1 MLSYETA
8 AVCQQTRAAQH
19 FGTVDNSAGSL
30 FTLLKQTLLC
40 IQMEPTDTLSPWFP
54 GRKNQQIRPYSHLNK
69 FACGFGGAQNTQS
82 TTICAG
88 TQGSILMCFFPSYS
102 VYSEPKGSFAQTQV
116 RFTACSNT
124 SQAAATPH
132 QIHPTVQQQQVPA
145 ALGVPQWDFPVL
157 HIIRCYGVIKA
168 DTLF

>member
-1 MLSYETA
+1 MRQLLSVNKPGRLNTL
-8 AVCQQTRAAQH
+8 AQWIILLALCLRCWNKHYCAFKWNRLTH
-19 FGTVDNSAGSL
+19 F
-30 FTLLKQTLLC
+30 Q
-40 IQMEPTDTLSPWFP
+40 PWFP

>member
-40 IQMEPTDTLSPWFP
+40 IPMEPTD
-54 GRKNQQIRPYSHLNK
+54 RKNQQIRPYSHLNK
-69 FACGFGGAQNTQS
+69 SARGFGGAQNTQS

-88 TQGSILMCFFPSYS
+88 TQGSILMCFFPSWS
-102 VYSEPKGSFAQTQV
+102 VYSESKGS
-116 RFTACSNT
+116 SNT
-124 SQAAATPH
+124 SEIYSLIQHKPSSCHSTSNSPHGSTTAGTSRTGSATVGFPS
-132 QIHPTVQQQQVPA
+132 PTHNQV
-145 ALGVPQWDFPVL
+145 LWCDKSGHPVL
-157 HIIRCYGVIKA
+157 G
-168 DTLF
+168 

>member
-40 IQMEPTDTLSPWFP
+40 IPMEPTD
-54 GRKNQQIRPYSHLNK
+54 RKNQQIRPYSHLNK
-69 FACGFGGAQNTQS
+69 SARGFGGAQNTQS

-88 TQGSILMCFFPSYS
+88 TQGSILMCFFPSWS
-102 VYSEPKGSFAQTQV
+102 VYSESKGSCAQTQV
-116 RFTACSNT
+116 RFTAWSNT

-145 ALGVPQWDFPVL
+145 ALGVPQWDSPVL